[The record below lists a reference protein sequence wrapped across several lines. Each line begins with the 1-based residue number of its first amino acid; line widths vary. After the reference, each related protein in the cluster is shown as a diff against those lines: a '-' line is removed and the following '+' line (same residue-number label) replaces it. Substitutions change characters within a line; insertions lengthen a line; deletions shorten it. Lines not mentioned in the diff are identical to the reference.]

1 MREALQTVQTLIG
14 QALDLISALA
24 ADFLRTSSVS
34 LPVSAFVGVV
44 LVAFLLGLLLGR
56 VSKRKDPGAGGSSKE
71 ERRDERVVL
80 DLEKLTPLG
89 VSAEEEAE
97 AKVMDISNLQAEET
111 PEGTLQSDL
120 GREQQTEIAPQ
131 R

>member
-1 MREALQTVQTLIG
+1 MREALQTVQALIG
-14 QALDLISALA
+14 QALDLLSVL

-56 VSKRKDPGAGGSSKE
+56 VSKPKDPGSAESLN

-80 DLEKLTPLG
+80 DLERLTPLG
-89 VSAEEEAE
+89 LSAEEEAE
-97 AKVMDISNLQAEET
+97 AKVMDISHLQAEET
-111 PEGTLQSDL
+111 AGGTLQSDV
-120 GREQQTEIAPQ
+120 GQAKQTEIAPQ

>member
-1 MREALQTVQTLIG
+1 MREALQTVQALIG
-14 QALDLISALA
+14 QALDLIFAL

-34 LPVSAFVGVV
+34 LPVPAFVGVSI
-44 LVAFLLGLLLGR
+44 VAFLMGLILGR
-56 VSKRKDPGAGGSSKE
+56 ISKKGGSEALESSHQG
-71 ERRDERVVL
+71 RDDRVVL
-80 DLEKLTPLG
+80 DLERLTPLG

-111 PEGTLQSDL
+111 AEGTLQSDL
-120 GREQQTEIAPQ
+120 GQAQQTKIAPQ

>member
-1 MREALQTVQTLIG
+1 MREALQTVQALIG
-14 QALDLISALA
+14 PALDLLFVLG
-24 ADFLRTSSVS
+24 DFLRTSFVS

-44 LVAFLLGLLLGR
+44 LIAFLLGLLLGR
-56 VSKRKDPGAGGSSKE
+56 VSKPKDRGVVESSK

-80 DLEKLTPLG
+80 DLETLTPLG

-97 AKVMDISNLQAEET
+97 AKVMDISHLQAEET
-111 PEGTLQSDL
+111 AEGTPPGLMD
-120 GREQQTEIAPQ
+120 RQQRPEAAPQ

>member
-1 MREALQTVQTLIG
+1 MREALQTVQALIG
-14 QALDLISALA
+14 QALDLLSVL

-34 LPVSAFVGVV
+34 LPVPTFVGVSI
-44 LVAFLLGLLLGR
+44 VAFLMGLILGR
-56 VSKRKDPGAGGSSKE
+56 ISKKGGSEALESSHQG
-71 ERRDERVVL
+71 RDDRVVL
-80 DLEKLTPLG
+80 DLERLTPLG

-97 AKVMDISNLQAEET
+97 AKVMDISHLQTEET

-120 GREQQTEIAPQ
+120 GRAQQTENAPQ

>member
-1 MREALQTVQTLIG
+1 MREALQTVQALIG
-14 QALDLISALA
+14 QALDLIFAL

-34 LPVSAFVGVV
+34 LPVPAFVGVSI
-44 LVAFLLGLLLGR
+44 VAFLMGLFLGR
-56 VSKRKDPGAGGSSKE
+56 ISKKGGSEALESSHQG
-71 ERRDERVVL
+71 RDDRVVL
-80 DLEKLTPLG
+80 DLERLTPLG

-111 PEGTLQSDL
+111 AEGTLQSDL
-120 GREQQTEIAPQ
+120 GRAQQTEIAPQ

>member
-1 MREALQTVQTLIG
+1 MREALQTFQTLIG
-14 QALDLISALA
+14 QALDLLFALG
-24 ADFLRTSSVS
+24 DFLRTSSVS

-56 VSKRKDPGAGGSSKE
+56 VSKPKDRGVVESSE

-80 DLEKLTPLG
+80 DLETLTPLG
-89 VSAEEEAE
+89 ASAEEEAE
-97 AKVMDISNLQAEET
+97 AKVMDISHLQAEET
-111 PEGTLQSDL
+111 AEGTLQRDL
-120 GREQQTEIAPQ
+120 GRAQQPGIAPQ

>member
-1 MREALQTVQTLIG
+1 MREALQTIQALIG
-14 QALDLISALA
+14 QALDLLSVL

-34 LPVSAFVGVV
+34 LQVSAFVGVV

-56 VSKRKDPGAGGSSKE
+56 VSKPKDPGSAESLN

-80 DLEKLTPLG
+80 DLERLTPLG
-89 VSAEEEAE
+89 VSEEEEVE
-97 AKVMDISNLQAEET
+97 AKVMDISGLRKADT
-111 PEGTLQSDL
+111 VEGTSPDL
-120 GREQQTEIAPQ
+120 MDSQQRPETAPQ

>member
-1 MREALQTVQTLIG
+1 MREALQTVQALIG
-14 QALDLISALA
+14 QALDLLFALG
-24 ADFLRTSSVS
+24 DFLRTSSVS

-56 VSKRKDPGAGGSSKE
+56 VSKPKDRGVVESSE

-80 DLEKLTPLG
+80 DLETLTPLG

-97 AKVMDISNLQAEET
+97 AKVMDISHLQVEET
-111 PEGTLQSDL
+111 AQGTPPGLMDRQQRPEA
-120 GREQQTEIAPQ
+120 APQ

>member
-1 MREALQTVQTLIG
+1 MREALQTVQVLIG
-14 QALDLISALA
+14 QALDLIFAL

-34 LPVSAFVGVV
+34 LPVPAFVGVSI
-44 LVAFLLGLLLGR
+44 VAFLMGLILGR
-56 VSKRKDPGAGGSSKE
+56 ISKKGGSEALESSHE
-71 ERRDERVVL
+71 GRDDRVVL
-80 DLEKLTPLG
+80 DLERLTPLG

-111 PEGTLQSDL
+111 AEGTLRSDL
-120 GREQQTEIAPQ
+120 GQAEQTEIAPQ

>member
-1 MREALQTVQTLIG
+1 MREALQTVQALIG
-14 QALDLISALA
+14 QALDLLFALG
-24 ADFLRTSSVS
+24 DFLRTSSVS

-56 VSKRKDPGAGGSSKE
+56 VSKPKDRGVVESSK

-80 DLEKLTPLG
+80 DLETLTPLG

-97 AKVMDISNLQAEET
+97 AKVMDISHLQAEET
-111 PEGTLQSDL
+111 AEGTLQSDL
-120 GREQQTEIAPQ
+120 GQAQQPGIAPQ

>member
-1 MREALQTVQTLIG
+1 MRDALQTVQALIG
-14 QALDLISALA
+14 QALDLIFAL

-34 LPVSAFVGVV
+34 LPVPAFVGVSI
-44 LVAFLLGLLLGR
+44 VAFLMGLILGR
-56 VSKRKDPGAGGSSKE
+56 ISKKGGSEALESSHQG
-71 ERRDERVVL
+71 RDDRVVL
-80 DLEKLTPLG
+80 DLERLTPLG

-111 PEGTLQSDL
+111 AEGTLQSDL
-120 GREQQTEIAPQ
+120 GRAQQTEIAPQ

>member
-1 MREALQTVQTLIG
+1 MTEVLQTVQALIG
-14 QALDLISALA
+14 QALDLLFALG
-24 ADFLRTSSVS
+24 DFLRTSSVS

-56 VSKRKDPGAGGSSKE
+56 VSKPKDRGVVESSK

-80 DLEKLTPLG
+80 DLETLTPLG
-89 VSAEEEAE
+89 VSAEAE
-97 AKVMDISNLQAEET
+97 AKVMDISHLQAEET
-111 PEGTLQSDL
+111 AEGTLQSDL
-120 GREQQTEIAPQ
+120 GRAQQPGIAPQ

>member
-1 MREALQTVQTLIG
+1 MREALQTVQALIE
-14 QALDLISALA
+14 QALDLLFALG
-24 ADFLRTSSVS
+24 DFLRTSSVS

-56 VSKRKDPGAGGSSKE
+56 VSKPKDRGVVESSK

-80 DLEKLTPLG
+80 DLETLTPLG

-97 AKVMDISNLQAEET
+97 AKVMDISHLQAEKT
-111 PEGTLQSDL
+111 AEGTLQSEL
-120 GREQQTEIAPQ
+120 GRAQQPGIASQ